1 MSTLSPERIAELD
14 ALDARMSA
22 AWSLVNPVSRTGSW
36 RSPIEVSGARGAFEA
51 ALTALGVTWRDVRE
65 AVAHYTAT
73 ELRATLSVRDGRLDV
88 RLTAPGYAAGP
99 AGDH

>member
-1 MSTLSPERIAELD
+1 M
-14 ALDARMSA
+14 
-22 AWSLVNPVSRTGSW
+22 
-36 RSPIEVSGARGAFEA
+36 RSPAPAARSGRPDRPRG
-51 ALTALGVTWRDVRE
+51 DVAGCTR